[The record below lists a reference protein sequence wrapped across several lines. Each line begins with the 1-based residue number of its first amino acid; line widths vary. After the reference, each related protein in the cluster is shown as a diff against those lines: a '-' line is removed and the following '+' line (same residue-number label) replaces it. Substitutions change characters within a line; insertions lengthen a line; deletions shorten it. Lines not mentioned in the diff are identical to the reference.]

1 MAGEITQQRS
11 ISSSRSRPGTAGSN
25 GGLRVN
31 HELQMNTVLV
41 NRKNSRIM
49 AQEMKK
55 QEERRTGQFILIG
68 STVIFIALSAGKVSM
83 ALLKSACY
91 VSE

>member
-1 MAGEITQQRS
+1 M
-11 ISSSRSRPGTAGSN
+11 
-25 GGLRVN
+25 N

-68 STVIFIALSAGKVSM
+68 STVIFIALSAGKVRINNLSFFPKFGRI
-83 ALLKSACY
+83 L
-91 VSE
+91 SE

>member
-1 MAGEITQQRS
+1 MT
-11 ISSSRSRPGTAGSN
+11 RSRPGSSGQ
-25 GGLRVN
+25 RVN

-68 STVIFIALSAGKVSM
+68 STVIFIALSAGKVRIQGTSKR
-83 ALLKSACY
+83 LFP
-91 VSE
+91 VRENVG